1 MITLDKIRAIRNQI
15 SETEKKSHYNKIVNH
30 ITVFVKIMSFFSA
43 KQSDNSS
50 EISNSKIW

>member
-43 KQSDNSS
+43 KQSDKSS